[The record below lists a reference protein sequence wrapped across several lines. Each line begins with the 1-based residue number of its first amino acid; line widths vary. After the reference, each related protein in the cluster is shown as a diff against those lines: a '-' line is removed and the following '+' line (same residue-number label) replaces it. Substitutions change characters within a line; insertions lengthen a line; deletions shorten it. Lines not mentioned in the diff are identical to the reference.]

1 MVGREHQNSIGKET
15 NLMLTSIKIDNRM
28 NGFLGI
34 PDGAAKKPVVIHLHE
49 RYGIVEHTTDLGQKF
64 VDAGYV
70 TIVPD
75 FFSRFTGD
83 RVALAQGNDRCEL
96 SDEEVLFDLDAVV
109 EHLKTIPQ
117 ADLSKVAMSGVC
129 QTGRQPI
136 LVAAKRKLLS
146 AAVVLY
152 GAVYDAD
159 WKSHALCPEPIDKL
173 MQEVSCPIA
182 AVFGELDNLIHRDN
196 IVRMFSVLAEAK
208 KSFDIRMYADAPH
221 GFLNDTMP
229 GRFRPAQAEAAW
241 NQITSFLG
249 SVFAGKWQK
258 GRAIWRF
265 DADSS
270 LDYDFSKMKRWE

>member
-1 MVGREHQNSIGKET
+1 
-15 NLMLTSIKIDNRM
+15 MLTPIRIDNRM

-34 PDGAAKKPVVIHLHE
+34 PDGSGKKPVVIHLHE

-70 TIVPD
+70 TVVPD

-83 RVALAQGNDRCEL
+83 RVALARGDDRCEL
-96 SDEEVLFDLDAVV
+96 SDDEVLFDLDAVV
-109 EHLKTIPQ
+109 EYLNTMPQ
-117 ADLSKVAMSGVC
+117 ADMGKLAMSGVC

-159 WKSHALCPEPIDKL
+159 WKSHPIRPEPIDKL
-173 MQEVSCPIA
+173 MQEISCPLT

-196 IVRMFSVLAEAK
+196 IVRMFSVLADAK
-208 KSFDIRMYADAPH
+208 KSFDIRIYAGAPH

-229 GRFRPAQAEAAW
+229 GRFRPDQAGAAW
-241 NQITSFLG
+241 NQITSFLK
-249 SVFAGKWQK
+249 SVFAGEWQQD
-258 GRAIWRF
+258 RAIWRF
-265 DADSS
+265 DANSS
-270 LDYDFSKMKRWE
+270 LDYDFTKMKRWE